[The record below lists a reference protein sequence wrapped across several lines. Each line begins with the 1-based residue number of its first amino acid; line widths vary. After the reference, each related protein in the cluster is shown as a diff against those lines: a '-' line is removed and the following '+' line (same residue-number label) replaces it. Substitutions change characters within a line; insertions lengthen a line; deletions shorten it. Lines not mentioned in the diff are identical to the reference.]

1 MEFFAEADTRCDVEP
16 LQQALTIA
24 ALPRFC
30 SEISRVLRGGEAE
43 GEIYCHWGSFV
54 VHREEI
60 GDGVRFTLPKCP
72 NALAWTVTCEGTEG
86 DEESW
91 STAPSTGVIMTPTSS
106 SPSKVS
112 WQPGSAGWS
121 KISTDPSRKVYL
133 SPRCKACMLV
143 RIGIRW
149 KMLGSTSITGSSP
162 NQVGNSCWLM
172 ASG

>member
-1 MEFFAEADTRCDVEP
+1 VEFFAEADTRCDVEP

-86 DEESW
+86 DGGILVHCTINRRDHDADFIESIE
-91 STAPSTGVIMTPTSS
+91 SFVA
-106 SPSKVS
+106 
-112 WQPGSAGWS
+112 A
-121 KISTDPSRKVYL
+121 
-133 SPRCKACMLV
+133 
-143 RIGIRW
+143 W
-149 KMLGSTSITGSSP
+149 KRGLE
-162 NQVGNSCWLM
+162 QDLD
-172 ASG
+172 